1 MYTVSVVGIYAVVH
15 GLIEIYKITVV
26 SGVVFLLQEC
36 ELNIRWKCNFEFR
49 IRKWSN
55 EFSETFS
62 YIVTHTIVS
71 FVASFSV
78 SGGERQ
84 KMSYSVKNIM
94 FEFWWIIGH
103 ELSAAILKCAQV
115 HLFCGFFFFL
125 DFPIQENMWSVLQEP
140 NVMHHTCVYK
150 VHKIYLNMHN
160 RGRVILSEIMLR
172 CFLFKKCITFNTRH
186 EVKIFKVLVL

>member
-55 EFSETFS
+55 EFSKTFS

-71 FVASFSV
+71 FVAGFSV
-78 SGGERQ
+78 LGGKDR
-84 KMSYSVKNIM
+84 
-94 FEFWWIIGH
+94 
-103 ELSAAILKCAQV
+103 KCHIQWKIS
-115 HLFCGFFFFL
+115 CL
-125 DFPIQENMWSVLQEP
+125 DFN
-140 NVMHHTCVYK
+140 
-150 VHKIYLNMHN
+150 
-160 RGRVILSEIMLR
+160 G
-172 CFLFKKCITFNTRH
+172 
-186 EVKIFKVLVL
+186 